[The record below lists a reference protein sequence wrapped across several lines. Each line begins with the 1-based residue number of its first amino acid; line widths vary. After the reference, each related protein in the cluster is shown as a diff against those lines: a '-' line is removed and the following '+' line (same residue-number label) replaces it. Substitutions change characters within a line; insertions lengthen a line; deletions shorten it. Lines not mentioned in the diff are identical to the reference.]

1 MSALLNNREHRSCR
15 SCRSCRRSGRFSGN
29 DFYFKYPNGDELYSV
44 IALYLAE
51 DVSGKMKITD
61 GESNALKFF
70 GKDEIPTLES
80 RAAKIIEWLI
90 REKNILEQ

>member
-1 MSALLNNREHRSCR
+1 MR
-15 SCRSCRRSGRFSGN
+15 
-29 DFYFKYPNGDELYSV
+29 
-44 IALYLAE
+44 
-51 DVSGKMKITD
+51 ITD